1 MDNIRI
7 VYRILKM
14 LEVSMDNEE
23 FDERCISPE
32 TLHITEQRLLSIL
45 RMLLMA
51 GLIEGIAVDVD
62 SAGHF
67 MVSKGRPRLTLKG
80 LEYLNENSLM
90 QRAMKMAKGI
100 KDSVPGLY
108 SHIFFTISFMR
119 WFFYT
124 HF

>member
-7 VYRILKM
+7 IYRILKM

-51 GLIEGIAVDVD
+51 G
-62 SAGHF
+62 
-67 MVSKGRPRLTLKG
+67 
-80 LEYLNENSLM
+80 
-90 QRAMKMAKGI
+90 
-100 KDSVPGLY
+100 
-108 SHIFFTISFMR
+108 
-119 WFFYT
+119 
-124 HF
+124 

>member
-7 VYRILKM
+7 IYRILKM

-67 MVSKGRPRLTLKG
+67 MVSKGRPRLALKG

-100 KDSVPGLY
+100 KDSVPGL
-108 SHIFFTISFMR
+108 
-119 WFFYT
+119 
-124 HF
+124 